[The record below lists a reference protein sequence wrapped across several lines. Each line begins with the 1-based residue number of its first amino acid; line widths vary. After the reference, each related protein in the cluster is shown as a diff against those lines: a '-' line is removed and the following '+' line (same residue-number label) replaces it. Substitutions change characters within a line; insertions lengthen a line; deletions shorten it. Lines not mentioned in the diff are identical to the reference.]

1 MATVAI
7 ITVAKAAANIGL
19 FLASSLIYAQ
29 VYCVF
34 ISTISGISQLDNML
48 VAKISIKNI
57 ECFSQYSFETL
68 GYILLASY
76 YCAYKFVL

>member
-7 ITVAKAAANIGL
+7 ITVAKAAANIEL
-19 FLASSLIYAQ
+19 FLASLLIYAQ
-29 VYCVF
+29 VDCVF